1 MAIRARD
8 SGYGDMI
15 VPAENAREAG
25 VINNVSVRPVSHLSE
40 VVEFLN
46 ERSDLPV
53 FKTDVDEIWNP
64 CTPEELERAL

>member
-1 MAIRARD
+1 
-8 SGYGDMI
+8 MI
-15 VPAENAREAG
+15 NS
-25 VINNVSVRPVSHLSE
+25 VSVRPVSHLSE

-53 FKTDVDEIWNP
+53 LKTEVDEIWNP